1 MSYLTKQKIAT
12 AAKPLITQQGI
23 AKISVTQIMGAAHLR
38 RQTFYE
44 NFVDKYDLI
53 AWLYNEEISQII
65 HANINFQHWAQIISE
80 LCRYFDHNR
89 HFYRQVF
96 DNHDQNAP
104 EYSIAAHIQVLTTAI
119 IADLIHQTGIKLT
132 TDYQL
137 FLVTFLSSAVTQEIN
152 TWIRTV
158 NPRNAT
164 QETDFLQ
171 QAVLD
176 MANGLL
182 ARYQQ

>member
-1 MSYLTKQKIAT
+1 MSYLTKQRIAT
-12 AAKPLITQQGI
+12 AAKQLISHQEI
-23 AKISVTQIMGAAHLR
+23 SKISVTQIMQMANLR
-38 RQTFYE
+38 RQTFYD

-53 AWLYNEEISQII
+53 TWLYNDEISQII

-80 LCRYFDHNR
+80 LCLYFDHNR

-104 EYSIAAHIQVLTTAI
+104 EYAIAMHIEVLTTAI
-119 IADLIHQTGIKLT
+119 ITDLVHHAQIKLT

-137 FLVTFLSSAVTQEIN
+137 FLTTFLSSAVTHEIN
-152 TWIRTV
+152 SWLRTAT
-158 NPRNAT
+158 PRSAV

-171 QAVLD
+171 QAVQD

-182 ARYQQ
+182 ARRQ